1 MLQLAVSAIF
11 LFRHKYFPVFSLL
24 YEMSYPVHNNS
35 SRKELLKIYK
45 NCNKMKKLQKKDDI
59 ISAHYVIESVVFW
72 VKGGN

>member
-35 SRKELLKIYK
+35 SRKELLKTVSYTHLTLPTK
-45 NCNKMKKLQKKDDI
+45 
-59 ISAHYVIESVVFW
+59 A
-72 VKGGN
+72 